1 MDILRIG
8 SDSIKISLDG
18 REAQELHLDRE
29 DSEDAKSNFV
39 NLMVKVKE
47 RVNFKV
53 LGEKLVAEYFS
64 GRDGGYEIFVSR
76 LEVDED
82 MYKDRGIQQEITKR
96 VKPSLSP
103 FSLESF
109 EKLLDVTNR
118 LKNMG
123 YSGSSSLYYDDMR
136 EKYYIIL
143 EDVSIKDLKYAF
155 MTEYSKSIKPHTLP
169 YIKEHFRCICKKD
182 AVNTLSA
189 LK

>member
-103 FSLESF
+103 F
-109 EKLLDVTNR
+109 
-118 LKNMG
+118 
-123 YSGSSSLYYDDMR
+123 
-136 EKYYIIL
+136 
-143 EDVSIKDLKYAF
+143 
-155 MTEYSKSIKPHTLP
+155 
-169 YIKEHFRCICKKD
+169 
-182 AVNTLSA
+182 
-189 LK
+189 